1 MEYDDIIKLD
11 EEYMKIF
18 LEECISDLN
27 LQKSDF
33 ENNGDNFFDEND
45 EKQLKNIN
53 HSFYCIQLYRK
64 LAKFYIQIKIKILK
78 KILLNYQKFFMKK
91 MIL

>member
-1 MEYDDIIKLD
+1 
-11 EEYMKIF
+11 MKIF

-33 ENNGDNFFDEND
+33 ENNNDNFFDEND

-64 LAKFYIQIKIKILK
+64 LARVIYIQIKIK
-78 KILLNYQKFFMKK
+78 KF
-91 MIL
+91 